1 MSVRLKQHNDGMTES
16 IKNNAPFEIIYFDEF
31 TTREETIKRE
41 KYFKS
46 AAGRRFLNKK
56 MVL

>member
-1 MSVRLKQHNDGMTES
+1 MTES